1 MEHGFENEVLT
12 RLTKIETKLDDYKS
26 VKDKSDDAYNLSK
39 ENEKEI
45 AEINEKIK
53 WITRTI
59 AGAVI
64 AGIIGIIV
72 SLIKTGA
79 GMP

>member
-1 MEHGFENEVLT
+1 MEHSFENEVLT
-12 RLTKIETKLDDYKS
+12 RLTKIETKLDDYSKN
-26 VKDKSDDAYNLSK
+26 KEKTDEAYNLSK
-39 ENEKEI
+39 GNEKKI

-64 AGIIGIIV
+64 AGIIGIAI

>member
-1 MEHGFENEVLT
+1 MEHSFENEVLT
-12 RLTKIETKLDDYKS
+12 RLTKIEAKLDDYSKN
-26 VKDKSDDAYNLSK
+26 KEKTDEAYNLSK
-39 ENEKEI
+39 GNEKEI

-64 AGIIGIIV
+64 AGIIGIAI

>member
-1 MEHGFENEVLT
+1 MEHSFENEVLT
-12 RLTKIETKLDDYKS
+12 RLTKIETKLDDYSKN
-26 VKDKSDDAYNLSK
+26 KEKTDDAYNLSK
-39 ENEKEI
+39 ENEKDI
-45 AEINEKIK
+45 ADINEKIK

-64 AGIIGIIV
+64 AGIIGIAI
-72 SLIKTGA
+72 SLVKTGA

>member
-1 MEHGFENEVLT
+1 MEHSFENEVLT
-12 RLTKIETKLDDYKS
+12 RLTKIETKLDDYSKN
-26 VKDKSDDAYNLSK
+26 KEKTDDAYNLSK
-39 ENEKEI
+39 ENEKDI
-45 AEINEKIK
+45 ADINEKIK

-64 AGIIGIIV
+64 VGIIGIAI
-72 SLIKTGA
+72 SLVKTGA

>member
-1 MEHGFENEVLT
+1 MEHSFENEVLT
-12 RLTKIETKLDDYKS
+12 RLTKIETKLDDYSKN
-26 VKDKSDDAYNLSK
+26 KEKTDETYNLSK
-39 ENEKEI
+39 GNEKEI

-64 AGIIGIIV
+64 AGIIGIAI

>member
-1 MEHGFENEVLT
+1 MEHSFENEVLT
-12 RLTKIETKLDDYKS
+12 RLTKIETKLDDYSKN
-26 VKDKSDDAYNLSK
+26 KEKTDEAYNLSK
-39 ENEKEI
+39 GNEKEI

-64 AGIIGIIV
+64 AGIIGIAI